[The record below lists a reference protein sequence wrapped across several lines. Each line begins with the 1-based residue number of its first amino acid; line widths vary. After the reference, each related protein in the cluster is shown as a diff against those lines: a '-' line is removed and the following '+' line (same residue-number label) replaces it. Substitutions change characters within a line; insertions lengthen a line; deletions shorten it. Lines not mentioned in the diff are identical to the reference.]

1 MVERATGVLSP
12 VAEKQKEE
20 GADGGNKNVRFRRRK
35 AKCRADQWL
44 MANTKTFAA

>member
-20 GADGGNKNVRFRRRK
+20 GADGGNKNVRFGRLAFR
-35 AKCRADQWL
+35 L
-44 MANTKTFAA
+44 GG